1 VRRWSSPGSA
11 RWKKAKKAATSA
23 PRRSKPNEGMATRML
38 AVFDQCL
45 SQDRAGHNGTLAAPF
60 F

>member
-1 VRRWSSPGSA
+1 LVIA
-11 RWKKAKKAATSA
+11 RIGALEKRKKAATSA